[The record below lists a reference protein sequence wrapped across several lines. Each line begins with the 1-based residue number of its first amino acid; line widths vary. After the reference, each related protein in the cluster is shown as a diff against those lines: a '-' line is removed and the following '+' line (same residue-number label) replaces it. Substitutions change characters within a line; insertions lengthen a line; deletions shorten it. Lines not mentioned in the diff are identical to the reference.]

1 MIVTGDIETILVRDL
16 KPFGIPTY
24 KKDAIPEG
32 EVTEE
37 RITVIPKEPKPGTY
51 WIKGFV
57 EVNFCVPDI
66 NGMANK
72 KRLTELERQA
82 SGLRSVSSFDGS
94 IYRYKVYSTHQE
106 KDAPLKCHFVNV
118 KIMFEILNVR

>member
-72 KRLTELERQA
+72 SRLTELERQA
-82 SGLRSVSSFDGS
+82 S
-94 IYRYKVYSTHQE
+94 THQE
-106 KDAPLKCHFVNV
+106 RDVPLKCHFVNV